1 MRNLLRVLLLITG
14 ISYQVGAQVTCPPNL
29 DLEMGNFT
37 NWTFYTGT
45 CCGAG
50 DVVTIGGAPV
60 AAVACRHTLV
70 NSATGS
76 AGCTAT
82 PTGPFD
88 EYGGFPVVPPGTG
101 TYAMRLGNKNTGRE
115 AERALYYI
123 HVPTST
129 SNYSLV
135 YRYAVVFQD
144 PGHTTGQ
151 PRFEVEVFDSAT
163 LTPVPCAQYTYV
175 AGGTLPGFMASTCT
189 TCAPNPSASTP
200 IFYKDWTTSS
210 IDLSG
215 YGGTTVGVRFTSA
228 DCSAGGHF
236 GYGYL
241 DLSCGLF
248 EVTANRCDTLTP
260 PTLTAPPGFAT
271 YTWYD
276 SSTFT
281 TIYGTTQSITIS
293 YPPSPVT
300 LAVVL
305 GPWAGFGCPDTLY
318 TRIIPAHM
326 ELHPSNDTSICSGEC
341 VPLNT
346 NATDVAT
353 PLTYSW
359 TPTTGL
365 SCTTCANPTACPTTT
380 TAYTVTVT
388 NTADCQQTHVFN
400 VTVRPGVSTTVAYDT
415 PTCYNYNNGWASVS
429 SSSGSGPYS
438 YSWSTVPTQTTSMAT
453 GLSTGTY
460 SVVVTNAYGCTDT
473 NSVYLLN
480 PAPRTISLVAQNNP
494 TTCLGV
500 DGSLVF
506 TGSIITDTVYTI
518 SYKLNG
524 IPQTVVVTANA
535 LPQVTINGLSA
546 GVYSDITI
554 VGALCPYNTI
564 GAFTLSDPPN
574 PDLSGVTSNSFV
586 CVGDTL
592 KLFASSST
600 TGITWRW
607 EGPAGFVSLSQNP
620 MIYPVTLANA
630 GTYSVTVQKNNCY
643 NNSSTIVDVRPLPEP
658 TANSNTPVC
667 SGDTL
672 FLSSSSANG
681 ATSYLWSGP
690 NFFSSVDQNPYIAH
704 VQTVSTGV
712 YTVAVTKNGCT
723 VPVIINVVVNQTPG
737 APIGPDT
744 NYCQYDQS
752 IPFYVTGDNL
762 LWYTT
767 ADGGT
772 GISTAPTPSTAK
784 GGGTETWW
792 VTQTS
797 AEGCVSDRGKV
808 SARIWTMP
816 YPDLSLTDKVSCI
829 GKYMTFT
836 VGNTGEGA
844 DGITWYFEPGDSV
857 RNVNPVYHAFNKV
870 GLYNVYVNTYYKYC
884 RDTALKIDVSISPYA
899 SFDLGSDTS
908 ICAGSM
914 AIELSPK
921 KLAAYGGNVTWKW
934 NTGETTP
941 KIKIV
946 SPGVYFAKAN
956 LNGCETIDSIT
967 VVKDCYIDIPNV
979 FTPNGDGVNDFFF
992 PRQMLSKG
1000 LTDFRIS
1007 IYNRW
1012 GQTIF
1017 EGNALDG
1024 RGWDGNLNGVPQPE
1038 GVYVYIIEAV
1048 FRDGQKESH
1057 KGNVTLLR

>member
-1 MRNLLRVLLLITG
+1 MRNLLRVLLLVAG
-14 ISYQVGAQVTCPPNL
+14 VSYQASAQMTCPPNIDFEL
-29 DLEMGNFT
+29 GDLTMWN
-37 NWTFYTGT
+37 YATGT
-45 CCGAG
+45 CCVAG
-50 DVVTIGGAPV
+50 VPTISSGWIPP
-60 AAVACRHTLV
+60 VACRHTLTSTAGLV
-70 NSATGS
+70 GCAGGATD
-76 AGCTAT
+76 
-82 PTGPFD
+82 PI
-88 EYGGFPVVPPGTG
+88 GGFPIVPPGG
-101 TYAMRLGNKNTGRE
+101 GNFAFRLGNNGTGAQ
-115 AERALYYI
+115 AERALYYVHI
-123 HVPTST
+123 PASV

-135 YRYAVVFQD
+135 YRYATVLQD
-144 PGHTTGQ
+144 IGHPAVQQ
-151 PRFEVEVFDSAT
+151 PRFTVKAFDSAT
-163 LTPVPCAQYTYV
+163 LAPVPCADFSYV
-175 AGGTLPGFMASTCT
+175 VSATLPGFVTYTPPGGGTPVRYLPWST
-189 TCAPNPSASTP
+189 AVM
-200 IFYKDWTTSS
+200 
-210 IDLSG
+210 DLSG
-215 YGGTTVGVRFTSA
+215 MAGTTVGVEFTTT
-228 DCSAGGHF
+228 DCSQGGHY
-236 GYGYL
+236 GYAYL

-248 EVTANRCDTLTP
+248 EIASNTCDTLTP
-260 PTLTAPPGFAT
+260 PTLTAPPGFET
-271 YTWYD
+271 YAWYD
-276 SSTFT
+276 SATFS
-281 TIYGTTQSITIS
+281 IFYGSTQSITIP
-293 YPPSPVT
+293 YPPGPT
-300 LAVVL
+300 TIAVIL
-305 GPWAGFGCPDTLY
+305 TPYTGFGCPDTLY

-326 ELHPSNDTSICSGEC
+326 ALNPSNDTAICSGRC
-341 VPLNT
+341 VVLSPG
-346 NATDVAT
+346 ATDIAV

-359 TPTTGL
+359 APAEGL
-365 SCTTCANPTACPTTT
+365 SCTTCPNPVACPTVT

-388 NTADCQQTHVFN
+388 NTSDCQMQHVFN
-400 VTVRPGVSTTVAYDT
+400 VTILPGVNTTVTVDT
-415 PTCYNYNNGWASVS
+415 PTCNGYANGRATVTPT
-429 SSSGSGPYS
+429 SGTGPFY
-438 YSWSTVPTQTTSMAT
+438 YTWTTAPTQTTSTAT
-453 GLSTGTY
+453 GLASGTY
-460 SVVVTNAYGCTDT
+460 SVMVVDALGCTDT
-473 NSVYLLN
+473 NTAYLLD
-480 PAPRTISLVAQNNP
+480 PAPRTISLVTQTNP

-506 TGSIITDTVYTI
+506 TGHLVTDTVYTI

-524 IPQTVVVTANA
+524 IPQTMTVTANA
-535 LPQVTINGLSA
+535 IPQVTMNGLSA
-546 GVYSDITI
+546 GIYSDITI
-554 VGALCPYNTI
+554 IGALCPYNTI
-564 GAFTLSDPPN
+564 GAFTLSDPAN

-592 KLFASSST
+592 KLFASSAT
-600 TGITWRW
+600 TGVTWRW

-643 NNSSTIVDVRPLPEP
+643 NNSTTIVDVRPLPEP

-672 FLSSSSANG
+672 FLSSSSSNG
-681 ATSYLWSGP
+681 ATSYLWYGP

-704 VQTVSTGV
+704 VQTVSTGA

-723 VPVIINVVVNQTPG
+723 VPVTINVVVNQTPS

-744 NYCQYDQS
+744 NYCQYDQA
-752 IPFYVTGDNL
+752 IPFYVIGDNL

-767 ADGGT
+767 AEGGT
-772 GISTAPTPSTAK
+772 GIPTAPTPSTAK

-816 YPDLSLTDKVSCI
+816 YPDLSLTENVSCI

-836 VGNTGEGA
+836 VRNTGEGG
-844 DGITWYFEPGDSV
+844 DGLTWYFEPGDSV
-857 RNVNPVYHAFNKV
+857 KNVNPVYHSFNNV
-870 GLYNVYVNTYYKYC
+870 GQYNVFVNTYYKYC
-884 RDTALKIDVSISPYA
+884 RDTVLKIDVNVFPYA
-899 SFDLGSDTS
+899 SFDLGTDTS

-921 KLAAYGGNVTWKW
+921 KVASYGGNIMWKW

-941 KIKIV
+941 TIKIV
-946 SPGVYFAKAN
+946 APGVYYAKAT
-956 LNGCETIDSIT
+956 LNGCETVDSIT

-1000 LTDFRIS
+1000 LTDFHIG

-1012 GQTIF
+1012 GQSIF